1 MHSVLMPSFRK
12 FSLTSFL
19 NLVTILLH
27 DMLGLMKLLFLQFS
41 DHLLP
46 RRHKALQNLETAPLQ
61 INFEHIF
68 FSSQTIDVAIIHSN
82 LTLTRVCSQSQQ
94 KTFIQSCL
102 VVTFSLLIL
111 SCNF

>member
-61 INFEHIF
+61 IDFEQILSYF
-68 FSSQTIDVAIIHSN
+68 FSSQTIDVAIIRSN
-82 LTLTRVCSQSQQ
+82 LTLPQVCSQSQQ
-94 KTFIQSCL
+94 KTFI
-102 VVTFSLLIL
+102 
-111 SCNF
+111 